1 MDNAKLSR
9 LALILSG
16 ILALVAIGVG
26 LWRSHTPEAAPAAV
40 GPAPQGDPAQ
50 LIAGLEARLRA
61 NPNDGQGWRNLGW
74 SFFQAERFAEA
85 ASAYQKAAALMPGD
99 AAIWSS
105 LGEALTLAGPG
116 TVPVDAQA
124 AFKRALAIDPK
135 DPRSR
140 YFLAVADDIAGR
152 HAQAIDGWFAILAD
166 SSPADPWY
174 GSVRQAIEQV
184 ATKHKIDVSAR
195 LATLKPAAPAS
206 PAAAA
211 IPGPSPE
218 QMRAASGMAPGQ
230 QQAMVDGMVQSLA
243 KKLEANP
250 RDPQGWIMLMRSYAT
265 LGRQSEARATLV
277 KAKAANPQA
286 AADLDA
292 AARTLGI

>member
-1 MDNAKLSR
+1 MDNAKISR

-16 ILALVAIGVG
+16 VLAFVAVGVSA
-26 LWRSHTPEAAPAAV
+26 WRSRAPEPVATAAA
-40 GPAPQGDPAQ
+40 PAPQGDPAQ

-99 AAIWSS
+99 AAILSS

-116 TVPVDAQA
+116 TVPFDAQA

-152 HAQAIDGWFAILAD
+152 HAQAIDGWFAILVN
-166 SSPADPWY
+166 SSPTDPWY

-184 ATKHKIDVSAR
+184 AAKHKIDVSAR
-195 LATLKPAAPAS
+195 FATLKSAAPAS
-206 PAAAA
+206 PAAAG

-218 QMRAASGMAPGQ
+218 
-230 QQAMVDGMVQSLA
+230 
-243 KKLEANP
+243 
-250 RDPQGWIMLMRSYAT
+250 
-265 LGRQSEARATLV
+265 
-277 KAKAANPQA
+277 
-286 AADLDA
+286 
-292 AARTLGI
+292 